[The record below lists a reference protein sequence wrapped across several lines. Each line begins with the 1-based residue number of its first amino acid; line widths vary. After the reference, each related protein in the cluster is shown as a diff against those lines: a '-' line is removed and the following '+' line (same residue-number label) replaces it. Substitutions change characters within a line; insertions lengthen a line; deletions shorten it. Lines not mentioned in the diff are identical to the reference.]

1 MSKRTPP
8 EERCIPV
15 GISLTP
21 VDLAYVSSTLG
32 ETNSERIRRIIQES
46 RMWRAYKE
54 DNRA

>member
-1 MSKRTPP
+1 MSKRTP
-8 EERCIPV
+8 EHERCIPV

-21 VDLAYVSSTLG
+21 VDLAYVASTAG